1 MAVQN
6 ILPDPNYGRDYA
18 GEESSSSQFKGAGF
32 RSVKLSSDQSIMED
46 RTNSGRLVQRIHGY
60 HKWTID
66 IEYNPM
72 TRAEFLPVYSFLLER
87 KTTLT
92 PFYVVLPQHI
102 TTIAPFSTIS
112 LTNAGNTSLPL
123 SGVDAGEILPMYLF
137 NIVDSNDSNH
147 NKTYMITSV
156 DTATD
161 VITFT
166 PPLAKSVSGGA
177 EVQFATPKIKVIQIG
192 STQEYSLNSNNL
204 YSFSL
209 KLEEVQ

>member
-18 GEESSSSQFKGAGF
+18 GESSTDSQFKGPGF
-32 RSVKLSSDQSIMED
+32 RSVKLSSEQSIMED

-72 TRAEFLPVYSFLLER
+72 TREEFLPVYSFLLQR
-87 KTTLT
+87 KTTLN

-102 TTIAPFSTIS
+102 TSTAPFSTNA
-112 LTNAGNTSLPL
+112 LANAGASTLGL
-123 SGVDAGEILPMYLF
+123 TGLDAGEVLPMYLF
-137 NIVDSNDSNH
+137 NIVDSNNSNH
-147 NKTYMITSV
+147 NKTYMV
-156 DTATD
+156 TATD
-161 VITFT
+161 PAADIITFT
-166 PPLAKSVSGGA
+166 PPLAKQVSGGA
-177 EVQFATPKIKVIQIG
+177 EVHFATPKIKVIQVG